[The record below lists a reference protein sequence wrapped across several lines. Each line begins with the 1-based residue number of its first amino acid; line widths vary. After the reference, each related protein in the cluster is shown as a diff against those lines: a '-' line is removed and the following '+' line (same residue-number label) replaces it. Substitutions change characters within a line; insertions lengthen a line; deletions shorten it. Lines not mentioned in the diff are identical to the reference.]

1 MIKIRLILIALLAVF
16 SSYSFA
22 ADIKTELKEV
32 ILANQISVFEN
43 NLNTFLATTT
53 PDINIVDEF
62 PPFVWKGK
70 NVAARYVKDFKDVI
84 TKLKLSEYKIDI
96 KDPAY
101 IEQDKGVAYA
111 VFPVTLTY
119 KEGDVKAHIDNGYQ
133 TVVFKKS
140 NNGKWL
146 IENSIWSIS
155 NRTTK

>member
-1 MIKIRLILIALLAVF
+1 MIKIRLVLIALLAVI
-16 SSYSFA
+16 SSHSFA
-22 ADIKTELKEV
+22 ADIKSELKEV

-43 NLNTFLATTT
+43 NLNAFLATAT
-53 PDINIVDEF
+53 PSINIVDEF
-62 PPFVWKGK
+62 PPFVWSGK
-70 NVAARYVKDFKDVI
+70 DAAARYVKDFKDLI

>member
-1 MIKIRLILIALLAVF
+1 MIKIRLVLFAFLAVV
-16 SSYSFA
+16 SLHSFA
-22 ADIKTELKEV
+22 ADIKSELNEV

-62 PPFVWKGK
+62 PPFVWNGK
-70 NVAARYVKDFKDVI
+70 DAAARYFKDFQDVI